1 MWQDARSPAASES
14 QCSPSRQVA
23 ARGAHPGRAWQ
34 LAVTG
39 TLAFKNG
46 TGVWV
51 TVPNCQCPLPSARP
65 VASGGQTGHSAMTA
79 GGATKLGGCTT
90 GAQSPNALVYIYIG
104 DIIRLMHPS
113 ESRRASEPPCQRTL
127 KARLSVHSQGPA
139 HARCIAWSTPSFPRT
154 GPGGGVTIYAR
165 GRL

>member
-1 MWQDARSPAASES
+1 MKIHTSSTLVALISLAATAPPMWQDARSPAASES

-51 TVPNCQCPLPSARP
+51 TVPNCPLRSARP

-79 GGATKLGGCTT
+79 GGATKLGGCAT
-90 GAQSPNALVYIYIG
+90 GAQSPNALV
-104 DIIRLMHPS
+104 
-113 ESRRASEPPCQRTL
+113 
-127 KARLSVHSQGPA
+127 SV
-139 HARCIAWSTPSFPRT
+139 TSF
-154 GPGGGVTIYAR
+154 GNV
-165 GRL
+165 

>member
-14 QCSPSRQVA
+14 QCSPSRQVT

-51 TVPNCQCPLPSARP
+51 TAL
-65 VASGGQTGHSAMTA
+65 GH
-79 GGATKLGGCTT
+79 
-90 GAQSPNALVYIYIG
+90 GAQLSVAQCKASRKRRADRPFRNDRRRRNEAWWMHHWGAESECPSIG
-104 DIIRLMHPS
+104 DIIR
-113 ESRRASEPPCQRTL
+113 
-127 KARLSVHSQGPA
+127 
-139 HARCIAWSTPSFPRT
+139 
-154 GPGGGVTIYAR
+154 
-165 GRL
+165 